1 MFRLSRGTIIIII
14 ITIIIIIIIIIIT
27 IIIIVIITIII
38 IMYLINLG
46 YNNFMSQFKT
56 TEFMHTQYNPSK
68 SKPTK

>member
-1 MFRLSRGTIIIII
+1 MFRLSRSTIIIII
-14 ITIIIIIIIIIIT
+14 ITIIIIIITIVIIIIT
-27 IIIIVIITIII
+27 III
-38 IMYLINLG
+38 MYLIKLG

>member
-14 ITIIIIIIIIIIT
+14 ITIMIIITIVIIIIIT
-27 IIIIVIITIII
+27 III
-38 IMYLINLG
+38 MYLIKLG

>member
-14 ITIIIIIIIIIIT
+14 ITIIIIIITIVIIIIT
-27 IIIIVIITIII
+27 III
-38 IMYLINLG
+38 MYLIKLG

>member
-14 ITIIIIIIIIIIT
+14 ITIIIITIVIIIIIT
-27 IIIIVIITIII
+27 III
-38 IMYLINLG
+38 MYLIKLG

-68 SKPTK
+68 SKPTKWN

>member
-14 ITIIIIIIIIIIT
+14 ITIIIITIVIIIIIT
-27 IIIIVIITIII
+27 III
-38 IMYLINLG
+38 MYLIKLG

>member
-1 MFRLSRGTIIIII
+1 MFRLSRSTIIIII
-14 ITIIIIIIIIIIT
+14 ITIIIIIITIVIIIIIT
-27 IIIIVIITIII
+27 III
-38 IMYLINLG
+38 MYLIKLG

>member
-14 ITIIIIIIIIIIT
+14 ITIIIIIITIVIIIIIT
-27 IIIIVIITIII
+27 III
-38 IMYLINLG
+38 MYLIKLG

>member
-14 ITIIIIIIIIIIT
+14 ITIIIITTVVIIIIIT
-27 IIIIVIITIII
+27 III
-38 IMYLINLG
+38 MYLIKLG